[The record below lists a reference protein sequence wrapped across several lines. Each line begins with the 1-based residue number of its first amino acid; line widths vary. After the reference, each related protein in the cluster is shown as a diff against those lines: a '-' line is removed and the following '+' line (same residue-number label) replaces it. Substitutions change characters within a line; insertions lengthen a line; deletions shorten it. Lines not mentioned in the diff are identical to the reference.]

1 MSAINK
7 LGTALAISSLSL
19 AMFGCSGQNNSA
31 AAPQAL
37 APASVSGSSQN
48 TIKLTSIDTLSI
60 PDSALNACILNTGRQ
75 HIEDITALSCN
86 NKGIQSLEGIEQ
98 LSELKS
104 LFLNYNEIQ
113 DITPLTKLTGLFTL
127 YLVDNNIQDI
137 SALSEL
143 KSLTKLAI
151 QKNNIQDI
159 SPLESLTELQSLY
172 TRNNSIYDFSALNN
186 LELKVL
192 AGTTQQDS

>member
-19 AMFGCSGQNNSA
+19 AMFGCSGQNNSSS
-31 AAPQAL
+31 APQTVT
-37 APASVSGSSQN
+37 PASIGGSSQK
-48 TIKLTSIDTLSI
+48 TIELTNINTLSI
-60 PDSALNACILNTGRQ
+60 QDQALSNCILNTSKLYVEE
-75 HIEDITALSCN
+75 INALSCN

-98 LSELKS
+98 LTELKS

-113 DITPLTKLTGLFTL
+113 DLTPLTELTGLFTL
-127 YLVDNNIQDI
+127 YLANNNIQEI

-143 KSLTKLAI
+143 KNLTKLAI
-151 QKNNIQDI
+151 QKNDIQDI
-159 SPLESLTELQSLY
+159 SPLESLTSLQNLY
-172 TRNNSIYDFSALNN
+172 TRNNSIYDFSVLDN

-192 AGTTQQDS
+192 AGTEQQDS